1 MSNKISIK
9 IMGGLGNQ
17 LFQIFFVLA
26 YAKKYNLQYYFPN
39 TGNKIGKRKTY
50 WNTCFRSLRKFVMPS
65 TLLKKYSIV
74 YEEAF
79 EFQEYP
85 FHHSVMFH
93 GYFQSFLYFENYK
106 KEILKE
112 LQWTRISQQIDSPET
127 NSVSLHFRIG
137 DYQHVQHYHPILPL
151 DYYQKALTDLMS
163 VRTDWIIYY
172 FFEKQDS
179 SQVTKNIDHLQQEF
193 STLQFIAVTEFVDD
207 YKELIFMSKCTHHI
221 IANSTFSW
229 WGAYLNDTAET
240 ITYYPSVWFGPTVK
254 HDTKDLFP
262 PHWKKIL

>member
-17 LFQIFFVLA
+17 LFQIFFIVA

-39 TGNKIGKRKTY
+39 MGPKIGKRKTY

-74 YEEAF
+74 DEEAF

-106 KEILKE
+106 TEILKE
-112 LQWTRISQQIDSPET
+112 LNWNTISLQVNSPET

-137 DYQHVQHYHPILPL
+137 DYQHVQHYHPILPI
-151 DYYQKALTDLMS
+151 DYYHQALTDLMS
-163 VRTDWIIYY
+163 VRTDWKIYY
-172 FFEKQDS
+172 FFEKQDQEIV
-179 SQVTKNIDHLQQEF
+179 SQHIDYLQQQF
-193 STLQFIAVTEFVDD
+193 PTLKFIAVTQFVDD

-229 WGAYLNDTAET
+229 WGAYLNDTPET

-254 HDTKDLFP
+254 HDIKDLFP
-262 PHWKKIL
+262 VHWKKIL